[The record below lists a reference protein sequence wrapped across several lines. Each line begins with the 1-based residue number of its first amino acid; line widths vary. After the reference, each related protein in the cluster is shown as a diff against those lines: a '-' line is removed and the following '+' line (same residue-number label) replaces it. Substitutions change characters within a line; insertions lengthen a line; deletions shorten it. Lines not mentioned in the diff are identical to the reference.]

1 MEGGPRSRRAK
12 PTPNG
17 KGVSPMRDS
26 CLELSG
32 KGVSS
37 ERDSG
42 LELSKSPPP
51 PPAPWWTDPSAPVTG
66 DHSWLILDRI
76 VHRSRKR
83 CGDATTSA
91 LAHECV
97 GRPIRA
103 SLRIADPP
111 AVSRLYVH
119 WTSIPAIDCMKEPV
133 VIAAHHN
140 SILFRVSVPFDDP
153 CFWSRMIYFPD
164 DYFVYSSSSSPP
176 SLTRLPPCFTRVP
189 LCFGGGRTDPEL
201 DKWLQPH
208 RRQQQRTM
216 IEEDMGILCH
226 GDKGEFTVADLTY
239 RFNQEVQ
246 LCLLHHP
253 PSASDAEMK
262 WSVEKLQIPADMKI
276 SLYSF
281 KTDAVVTI
289 GERCLCWVDYY
300 HGMLLIDVLAGS
312 NNNSRLRYIP
322 LPSKALKTGRVY
334 KDGEPDSFRRLSV
347 CDGGIIKLV
356 CIITKEHPS
365 PYPFTIE
372 TWTLVDIHQGRWEKD
387 VNLTMGAS
395 EFFNLYNDTA
405 KSRLPRVMPSFPVVS
420 LVDPDVICFRLEDKF
435 RDPFW
440 MVQVNM
446 RNKLLLSS
454 SIYINEE
461 EEEGYPPKRDC
472 RNYFIFHDFIASKFS
487 SYLSEDAIKSSLK
500 V

>member
-1 MEGGPRSRRAK
+1 MTE
-12 PTPNG
+12 
-17 KGVSPMRDS
+17 
-26 CLELSG
+26 
-32 KGVSS
+32 
-37 ERDSG
+37 
-42 LELSKSPPP
+42 
-51 PPAPWWTDPSAPVTG
+51 
-66 DHSWLILDRI
+66 
-76 VHRSRKR
+76 
-83 CGDATTSA
+83 
-91 LAHECV
+91 
-97 GRPIRA
+97 PIA
-103 SLRIADPP
+103 
-111 AVSRLYVH
+111 
-119 WTSIPAIDCMKEPV
+119 
-133 VIAAHHN
+133 IAAHQN

-153 CFWSRMIYFPD
+153 CFWSDILFFPD
-164 DYFVYSSSSSPP
+164 DYFVYSCSSSPP

-189 LCFGGGRTDPEL
+189 PCFGGKRTDPVL
-201 DKWLQPH
+201 DKWFQPH
-208 RRQQQRTM
+208 RSQQQRTM
-216 IEEDMGILCH
+216 MEEDMGILCH

-276 SLYSF
+276 SFYSF
-281 KTDAVVTI
+281 KTDVVVTI
-289 GERCLCWVDYY
+289 SERCLCWVDYY
-300 HGMLLIDVLAGS
+300 YVMLLIDVLADS
-312 NNNSRLRYIP
+312 NSRLRYIP

-334 KDGEPDSFRRLSV
+334 KDGEPDPFRRLSV
-347 CDGGIIKLV
+347 CD
-356 CIITKEHPS
+356 EHPS

-372 TWTLVDIHQGRWEKD
+372 TWTLVDIHQDRWEKD
-387 VNLTMGAS
+387 VNLTMGANK
-395 EFFNLYNDTA
+395 FFNLYDDTA